1 MQSAS
6 SNHSSDI
13 KVVDQFKVVLNDK
26 IKKQIIQ
33 SKQAAGKR
41 KVSST
46 LQIDMLLVCKIENEF
61 GYPERF
67 IVDCLR

>member
-1 MQSAS
+1 M
-6 SNHSSDI
+6 
-13 KVVDQFKVVLNDK
+13 VDQFKVVLNDK
-26 IKKQIIQ
+26 IKKQIFQ
-33 SKQAAGKR
+33 SKQVAGKR

>member
-33 SKQAAGKR
+33 SKQVAGKR

-67 IVDCLR
+67 IVDCLK

>member
-1 MQSAS
+1 MQSAR

-33 SKQAAGKR
+33 SKQTAGKR

>member
-1 MQSAS
+1 
-6 SNHSSDI
+6 
-13 KVVDQFKVVLNDK
+13 VVDQFKVVLNDK

>member
-26 IKKQIIQ
+26 IKKQIFQ
-33 SKQAAGKR
+33 SKQVAGKR

>member
-67 IVDCLR
+67 IVDCLK

>member
-1 MQSAS
+1 MQSAN

>member
-33 SKQAAGKR
+33 SKQVAGKR

>member
-1 MQSAS
+1 M
-6 SNHSSDI
+6 
-13 KVVDQFKVVLNDK
+13 VDQFKVVLNDK